1 MPVESIVYAYGDVDT
16 ESMMARQV
24 RLRRASFFID
34 PDAVRRARN
43 ALGAASDAE
52 AIRMSVEWMAEMERF
67 WRFMRKSRRTLTPG
81 SIEVP

>member
-1 MPVESIVYAYGDVDT
+1 VYAYAELDT
-16 ESMMARQV
+16 ERMMARQV
-24 RLRRASFFID
+24 RLRRASFFIN

-43 ALGAASDAE
+43 VLGAANDAE

-67 WRFMRKSRRTLTPG
+67 WRFMRKSGRTLTPG